1 MAREVI
7 MGDLVQEVA
16 KAFMVVEEVSLN
28 VRNAEVVII
37 I

>member
-1 MAREVI
+1 